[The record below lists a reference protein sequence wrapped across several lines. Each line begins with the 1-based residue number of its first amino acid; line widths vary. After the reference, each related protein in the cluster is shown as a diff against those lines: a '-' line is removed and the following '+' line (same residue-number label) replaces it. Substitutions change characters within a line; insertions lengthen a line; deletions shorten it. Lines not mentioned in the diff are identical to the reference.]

1 MALQKNNANSSDSVI
16 KLLLILAYADGNYS
30 LNERKFIQNIC
41 KKIKFSQKQ
50 YNYFKKEI
58 LKQKKNMV
66 SICKTHIAKIK
77 TKSLR
82 NKTLTL
88 LVELAA
94 EDHILHEDEMMLL
107 ALIAEEWGMYKR
119 S

>member
-1 MALQKNNANSSDSVI
+1 MVLQKKNINSSDSIV

-41 KKIKFSQKQ
+41 KQLKVSTDQYNEYKKEVSKQKNNMVATCLIYIKKIKS
-50 YNYFKKEI
+50 KK
-58 LKQKKNMV
+58 
-66 SICKTHIAKIK
+66 
-77 TKSLR
+77 LR